1 MGFFAI
7 LVPLWVLAP
16 RNTAE
21 AVFTQFTDGGN
32 WGSIGLSCLIGIFSP
47 VFSFIGPDSATHV
60 STSLVDFD
68 FVSILNNSQSVISLS
83 EFDYIIFNLYTLT
96 LMLTDLMLTQ

>member
-1 MGFFAI
+1 MELNHLLQKRILHIVGFFAI

-60 STSLVDFD
+60 DRPYANPVTFRCLRKSEIRL
-68 FVSILNNSQSVISLS
+68 QSCHVR
-83 EFDYIIFNLYTLT
+83 
-96 LMLTDLMLTQ
+96 